1 MSVTRDL
8 AAGDL
13 CLVIDS
19 KGRRYLL
26 TLAEDGDFSTHH
38 GVIPHTEMIGCPE
51 GTRLETPSGG
61 KFTILRPRLTDYI
74 LKMKRGAQVVYPKDL
89 GPILVYGD
97 IAPGDTVVEAG
108 TGSGALTM
116 AVTRLVGPTGRV
128 VSVERRPDHAAHAR
142 KTLRKWFGELPG
154 WLELRDGSVE
164 DVIAEVRP
172 DRIVLDLP
180 EPWHAA
186 AIAAEHL
193 QPGGVFVA
201 YVPTVP
207 QMQQTV
213 EAMRAS
219 RSFIDLSGFEVLLR
233 TWNVEGRS
241 IRPDHQMVGHTGF
254 VVVGRRAMPVGRH
267 PPTPGMMAPE

>member
-1 MSVTRDL
+1 MTAPF

-26 TLAEDGDFSTHH
+26 TLDEEGSFSTHQ
-38 GVIPHTEMIGCPE
+38 GVVPHTELIGRSE
-51 GTRLETPSGG
+51 GTRFTTPNGG
-61 KFTILRPRLTDYI
+61 KFTAVRPRLTDYI

-89 GPILVYGD
+89 GPIIIYGD
-97 IAPGDTVVEAG
+97 IGAGNVVVEAG

-116 AVTRLVGPTGRV
+116 ALVRAVGPTGRV
-128 VSVERRPDHAAHAR
+128 VSVEKRPDHARHAAKALTR
-142 KTLRKWFGELPG
+142 WFGELPDT
-154 WLELRDGSVE
+154 LDLREGAVE

-172 DRIVLDLP
+172 DRVVLDVP

-186 AIAAEHL
+186 EVAADHL
-193 QPGGVFVA
+193 QPGGVIVT

-213 EAMRAS
+213 DVLRSTRSYLDIMCFEA
-219 RSFIDLSGFEVLLR
+219 LLR

-241 IRPDHQMVGHTGF
+241 VRPDHQMVGHTGF
-254 VVVGRRAMPVGRH
+254 ITVARRV
-267 PPTPGMMAPE
+267 APLG